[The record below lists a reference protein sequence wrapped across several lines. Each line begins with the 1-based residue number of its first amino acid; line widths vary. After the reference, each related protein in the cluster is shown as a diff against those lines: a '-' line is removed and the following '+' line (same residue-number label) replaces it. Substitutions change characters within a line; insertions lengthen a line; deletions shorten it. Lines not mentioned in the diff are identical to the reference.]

1 MDIGRGTREISANP
15 FQGRAWRD
23 LAQLTG
29 EALAAGL
36 LVSLVLAAA
45 IFIAATQAQ
54 AAEPAPPIAIAL
66 AVAATSG
73 GAAGGR

>member
-1 MDIGRGTREISANP
+1 MMDIGRGTREISANP

-23 LAQLTG
+23 LAQLAG

-54 AAEPAPPIAIAL
+54 AAEPAPPIAIA
-66 AVAATSG
+66 ATSG